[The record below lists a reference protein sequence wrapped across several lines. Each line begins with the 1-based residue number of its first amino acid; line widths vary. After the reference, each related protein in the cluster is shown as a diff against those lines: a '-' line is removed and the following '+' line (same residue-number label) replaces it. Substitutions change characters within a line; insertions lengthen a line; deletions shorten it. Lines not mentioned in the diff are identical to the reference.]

1 MFLSYDLFSFLAS
14 EINLEICV
22 YAQGGSRLEW
32 RVSVDFKENP
42 EGFLP
47 LESLLCLLSICN

>member
-1 MFLSYDLFSFLAS
+1 MFLSYDLVSSLAS

-42 EGFLP
+42 EEFLP